1 MQLIVHAI
9 VYWRHN
15 GVVSFLSLHVCMC
28 VQVYVDLAY
37 YMDHSTASKLIKV
50 ILPSLFLAIFLLLA
64 KHNGL

>member
-1 MQLIVHAI
+1 
-9 VYWRHN
+9 
-15 GVVSFLSLHVCMC
+15 MC